1 MSELMLFADSGTIE
15 EINEARLCIQ
25 ANDEEIRTVLRRI
38 KESAIE
44 WHDIAQNNRHRL
56 LWLDDANATEK
67 IGRNWSD
74 MLSHFCDIEVTEDT
88 VYRSIR
94 WAALEAL
101 LGGDGAPIRL
111 TYREARD
118 VAKLIK
124 QYTIEL
130 VKEAYDKAEHERTS
144 PTAHFTLSKE
154 LGTNIR
160 KFIELKLHVLP
171 TGDPRKEMIQRG
183 REKESTPGKKSEPPK
198 TQNAVSGVADGTESA
213 SAAKEVQTGLFDGTS
228 PSEGNSEPKAET
240 ATRTE
245 PEVFTVPSE
254 SCPGSCVNCKELLA
268 QLTVI
273 KDAVRTFLVSLEGAN
288 MERLNMTKARIEALN
303 ALRRLIGE

>member
-1 MSELMLFADSGTIE
+1 MSKLMLFADSGTIE

-124 QYTIEL
+124 QYSIAL

-183 REKESTPGKKSEPPK
+183 KEKEPTPGKKSKPPK
-198 TQNAVSGVADGTESA
+198 TQNAVSGVADSAESG
-213 SAAKEVQTGLFDGTS
+213 SEAKEVQTG
-228 PSEGNSEPKAET
+228 PPEGNSETKTET
-240 ATRTE
+240 ATRSE
-245 PEVFTVPSE
+245 PEVFTVSSE
-254 SCPGSCVNCKELLA
+254 ECPGSCVNCKVLLA

-273 KDAVRTFLVSLEGAN
+273 KDAVRVFLASLEGAN
-288 MERLNMTKARIEALN
+288 MERLNMTKARMEALN
-303 ALRRLIGE
+303 ALKALMEEE